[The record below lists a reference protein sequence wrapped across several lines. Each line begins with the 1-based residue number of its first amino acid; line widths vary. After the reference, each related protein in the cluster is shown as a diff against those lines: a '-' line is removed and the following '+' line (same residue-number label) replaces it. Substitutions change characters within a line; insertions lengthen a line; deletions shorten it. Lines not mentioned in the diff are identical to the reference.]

1 MEKTIPPSLKPAFE
15 KCRKMAASHYEN
27 FPVASLLL
35 PKESRLPVAA
45 LYAFARTADDFAD
58 EPPPYLENKRK
69 GATPPGASA
78 KGDEKK
84 ITAWRLK
91 KLALWEAGLR
101 SALAG
106 KTAPPELRAFAFTVK
121 NFKIP
126 SALPLALLKAFRLDA
141 DFHPF
146 QDWEKAFSYCELSA
160 DPVGRMV
167 LLISGIRDEK
177 MHRYS
182 DHLCTGLQLI
192 NFWQD
197 SSRDLARGRIYYP
210 LSELRKAGVSPEELL
225 ARKNSPATRLL
236 VQRCLDRAEGHFRKG
251 FPLLKGTSRRLRLE
265 LKATCLG
272 GLGILHQIRRMDYN
286 VLNQRPAWS
295 AWDKLSLGFRALF
308 GPASP

>member
-1 MEKTIPPSLKPAFE
+1 MRIF
-15 KCRKMAASHYEN
+15 R
-27 FPVASLLL
+27 VASLLL
-35 PKESRLPVAA
+35 PQESRPHVAA

-58 EPPPYLENKRK
+58 EPPPSGKI
-69 GATPPGASA
+69 GQSSP
-78 KGDEKK
+78 EKIK
-84 ITAWRLK
+84 NWRLGK
-91 KLALWEAGLR
+91 INSWEKQFR
-101 SALAG
+101 NALAG
-106 KTAPPELRAFAFTVK
+106 KSAPPELAAFAFTIK

-126 SALPLALLKAFRLDA
+126 SALPLALLRAFRMDA
-141 DFHPF
+141 DFHF
-146 QDWEKAFSYCELSA
+146 FKDWEKAFSYCKLSA

-182 DHLCTGLQLI
+182 DHICTGLQLI

-197 SSRDLARGRIYYP
+197 SSQDLARGRIYYP

-225 ARKNSPATRLL
+225 ARNDSPATRLL
-236 VQRCLDRAEGHFRKG
+236 IQRCLDRAEGHFRKG